1 MFGSV
6 TFLISF
12 EYFVIHLKY
21 EEVRKMLSPDMDPK
35 ELNRLLPLFTKEDL
49 EELLKEIE
57 NLIRYEQDIRR
68 LMRLFDN
75 QKIVEGAIDRY

>member
-1 MFGSV
+1 
-6 TFLISF
+6 
-12 EYFVIHLKY
+12 
-21 EEVRKMLSPDMDPK
+21 MLSPDMDPK